1 MSDIG
6 EAVLARESPYLP
18 EVAELLRGSDDYSRT
33 LYPPE
38 SSYLIDPDQL
48 ARPDVRFFVAR
59 IEGVAVGCG
68 AVVIRPGGFAELK
81 RIFVADA
88 ARGRGVGQRLI
99 DALEAVAQA
108 EGAHTIQ
115 LETGPLS
122 HPALALYR
130 RNGYR
135 ERGPFA
141 DYPDDPLSVFMEKP
155 VG

>member
-1 MSDIG
+1 MRDVI
-6 EAVLARESPYLP
+6 LARESPHLP
-18 EVAELLRGSDDYSRT
+18 EVAELLRGSDAYSRA

-48 ARPDVRFFVAR
+48 ARPEVRFFVAR
-59 IEGVAVGCG
+59 IDGAAVGCG
-68 AVVIRPGGFAELK
+68 AVVIRGGGFGELK

-88 ARGRGVGQRLI
+88 ARGRGVGQRLLSV
-99 DALEAVAQA
+99 LETAARA
-108 EGAHTIQ
+108 EGVHTLQ

-122 HPALALYR
+122 HPALALYH

-141 DYPDDPLSVFMEKP
+141 DYPEDPMSVFMEKRI
-155 VG
+155 G

>member
-1 MSDIG
+1 M
-6 EAVLARESPYLP
+6 AKPVLARESPYLP
-18 EVAELLRGSDDYSRT
+18 EVAELLRGSDTYSRT

-48 ARPDVRFFVAR
+48 TRPDVRFFVAR
-59 IEGVAVGCG
+59 IDGIAVGCG
-68 AVVIRPGGFAELK
+68 AVVVRPDGFAELK

-88 ARGRGVGQRLI
+88 ARGHGVGQCLI
-99 DALEAVAQA
+99 EALEAAARTDCV
-108 EGAHTIQ
+108 HTIQ

-135 ERGPFA
+135 ERGPFG
-141 DYPDDPLSVFMEKP
+141 DYPEDPMSVFMEKR

>member
-1 MSDIG
+1 MG
-6 EAVLARESPYLP
+6 EPVLARESPYLS
-18 EVAELLRGSDDYSRT
+18 EVAELLRGSDDYSRA
-33 LYPPE
+33 LYPPD

-48 ARPDVRFFVAR
+48 ARPDVHFFVAR
-59 IEGVAVGCG
+59 IDGAAVGCG
-68 AVVIRPGGFAELK
+68 AVVVRPGGFAELK

-99 DALEAVAQA
+99 DALEAAARA
-108 EGAHTIQ
+108 EGTHTVQ

-141 DYPDDPLSVFMEKP
+141 DYPDDPLSVFMEKRIS
-155 VG
+155 